1 MDRTTQTWVF
11 DDLGDLDDFDEL
23 DDLNYEFERDH
34 VVEVVPPS
42 LAHLA
47 SCDLAERTR
56 IIDAYVCGELA
67 RVLRVPPETIDTVG
81 RPMNSLGIGSIN
93 GLELQ
98 RRMEAAL
105 HVDVNL
111 NRLLR
116 ANSAAEL
123 VECLAGQLGPEDSP
137 HKHAG
142 QDGHHMVA
150 HDLPSTL

>member
-1 MDRTTQTWVF
+1 MDQTTQTWVF
-11 DDLGDLDDFDEL
+11 DDLEDEL
-23 DDLNYEFERDH
+23 DDLDYEFEHDQI
-34 VVEVVPPS
+34 VEVVPPS
-42 LAHLA
+42 LVHLA
-47 SCDLAERTR
+47 SVGLAERTR
-56 IIDAYVCGELA
+56 IIDAYVRGELA
-67 RVLRVPPETIDTVG
+67 RVLRVSPESIDTVG

-105 HVDVNL
+105 RVDVNL

-142 QDGHHMVA
+142 KGEHHLVA
-150 HDLPSTL
+150 HDVPSPR

>member
-1 MDRTTQTWVF
+1 MIMDQTTKNWIF
-11 DDLGDLDDFDEL
+11 DDLDAFDEFDDLD
-23 DDLNYEFERDH
+23 YEFERDH

-47 SCDLAERTR
+47 SCGLTERTR
-56 IIDAYVCGELA
+56 LIDEYVRAELA
-67 RVLRVPPETIDTVG
+67 RVLRVSPDSIDTVG

-98 RRMEAAL
+98 RRMEAVL
-105 HVDVNL
+105 KVDVNL

-123 VECLAGQLGPEDSP
+123 VACLAGQLGPEDSP

-142 QDGHHMVA
+142 RAAGHLVS
-150 HDLPSTL
+150 HDVLSAT

>member
-1 MDRTTQTWVF
+1 MDQTTKTWIF
-11 DDLGDLDDFDEL
+11 DDLDEL
-23 DDLNYEFERDH
+23 DDLDYEFERDC

-42 LAHLA
+42 LEHLA

-56 IIDAYVCGELA
+56 IIDAYVRAELA
-67 RVLRVPPETIDTVG
+67 RVLRVTPDTLDTVG

-98 RRMEAAL
+98 RRMENVLKA
-105 HVDVNL
+105 DVNL

-116 ANSAAEL
+116 ANSATEL
-123 VECLAGQLGPEDSP
+123 VDCLAGQLGTEDSP

-142 QDGHHMVA
+142 KDDHPLS
-150 HDLPSTL
+150 HDMPSTP

>member
-1 MDRTTQTWVF
+1 MDQTTKNWIF
-11 DDLGDLDDFDEL
+11 DDLDEL
-23 DDLNYEFERDH
+23 DDLDYEFERDQ

-56 IIDAYVCGELA
+56 LIDAYVRAELA
-67 RVLRVPPETIDTVG
+67 RVLRVSPDTIDTAG
-81 RPMNSLGIGSIN
+81 RPMNSLGIGSIT

-98 RRMEAAL
+98 QRMEAAL
-105 HVDVNL
+105 KVDVNL

-123 VECLAGQLGPEDSP
+123 VACLAGQLGPEDDGP
-137 HKHAG
+137 HTYAG
-142 QDGHHMVA
+142 QGGHLVS
-150 HDLPSTL
+150 HDVPSAT

>member
-1 MDRTTQTWVF
+1 MDQTTQTWVF
-11 DDLGDLDDFDEL
+11 DDLEDAL
-23 DDLNYEFERDH
+23 DDLDYEFERDQI
-34 VVEVVPPS
+34 VEVAPPS
-42 LAHLA
+42 LVHLA
-47 SCDLAERTR
+47 SVGLAERTR
-56 IIDAYVCGELA
+56 IIDAYVRGELA
-67 RVLRVPPETIDTVG
+67 RVLRVSPESIDTVG

-105 HVDVNL
+105 GVDVNL

-142 QDGHHMVA
+142 KDEYHLVA
-150 HDLPSTL
+150 HDVPSPR